1 MPAIPFSAEVSGG
14 PELATLALH
23 GDVNAA
29 ADGGLDA
36 AWKAAMALGAS
47 VVLLDFSDAAY
58 INSTGIALIVQLLA
72 DAGRSGREVR
82 ACGLSPHYTEI
93 FQITRLSDYMRI
105 FDDAASASTAPAAA
119 TSAGGE
125 R

>member
-14 PELATLALH
+14 PELATLELH

-29 ADGGLDA
+29 ADDGLGVAWEA
-36 AWKAAMALGAS
+36 ATALGAG

-72 DAGRSGREVR
+72 DAGRAAGRSG
-82 ACGLSPHYTEI
+82 H
-93 FQITRLSDYMRI
+93 
-105 FDDAASASTAPAAA
+105 AA
-119 TSAGGE
+119 
-125 R
+125 

>member
-14 PELATLALH
+14 PELATLELH

-29 ADGGLDA
+29 ADAGLGT
-36 AWKAAMALGAS
+36 AWETATALGAG

-58 INSTGIALIVQLLA
+58 INSTGIALIVQVLA
-72 DAGRSGREVR
+72 DARRNGREVR

-105 FDDAASASTAPAAA
+105 FDDATSATTAAAA
-119 TSAGGE
+119 TPAGGQ

>member
-1 MPAIPFSAEVSGG
+1 MPAIPFRAEVSGG
-14 PELATLALH
+14 PELATLELH

-29 ADGGLDA
+29 ADD
-36 AWKAAMALGAS
+36 ALGVAWEAATDLGAG

-58 INSTGIALIVQLLA
+58 IHSTGIAL
-72 DAGRSGREVR
+72 
-82 ACGLSPHYTEI
+82 I

-105 FDDAASASTAPAAA
+105 FEDATSAATAAAA
-119 TSAGGE
+119 TPAGGE

>member
-1 MPAIPFSAEVSGG
+1 MPATPFSAEVTGG
-14 PELATLALH
+14 PELATIGLH

-29 ADGGLDA
+29 ADGGLGA
-36 AWKAAMALGAS
+36 AWEAATALGAG

-72 DAGRSGREVR
+72 DASRSGREVR

-105 FDDAASASTAPAAA
+105 FEDATSAATAAAA
-119 TSAGGE
+119 TPAGGE